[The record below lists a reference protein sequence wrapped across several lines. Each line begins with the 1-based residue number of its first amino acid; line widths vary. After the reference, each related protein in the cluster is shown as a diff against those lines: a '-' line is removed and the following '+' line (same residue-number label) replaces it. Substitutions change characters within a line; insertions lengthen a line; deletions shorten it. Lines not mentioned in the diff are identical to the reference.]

1 LLKFIMKFKNKL
13 IPSKFQKRY
22 KRFFTDVESKGK
34 TLTSHCAN
42 SGSMLGLLDEGNK
55 TWISPADNP
64 NRKLKYTLEIINDKK
79 SNVGV
84 NTHLANRIVEEAIE
98 QKIIKEIKNYS
109 EYQREVKFGLHS
121 RFDFQLKNKTKKAF
135 LEVKNVTLSRQS
147 GIAEFPDAITSR
159 GLKHLE
165 ELEKAIKKGYES
177 FLIYLV
183 QREDCNEFRI
193 AKDIDPKYY
202 EGFLKAKKNGVKFIS
217 YSCKVNEKEIYV
229 NKPIKI
235 VFK

>member
-1 LLKFIMKFKNKL
+1 MKFKNKL

-64 NRKLKYTLEIINDKK
+64 DRKLKYTLEIINDKK

-121 RFDFQLKNKTKKAF
+121 RFDFELKNKNKKAF
-135 LEVKNVTLSRQS
+135 LEVKNVTLSRQN
-147 GIAEFPDAITSR
+147 GIAEFPDAVTSR

-165 ELEKAIKKGYES
+165 ELEKAIKRGYES

>member
-1 LLKFIMKFKNKL
+1 MKFKNKL

-64 NRKLKYTLEIINDKK
+64 DRKLKYTLEIINDKK

-121 RFDFQLKNKTKKAF
+121 RFDFELRNKTKKAF
-135 LEVKNVTLSRQS
+135 L
-147 GIAEFPDAITSR
+147 
-159 GLKHLE
+159 
-165 ELEKAIKKGYES
+165 
-177 FLIYLV
+177 
-183 QREDCNEFRI
+183 
-193 AKDIDPKYY
+193 
-202 EGFLKAKKNGVKFIS
+202 
-217 YSCKVNEKEIYV
+217 
-229 NKPIKI
+229 
-235 VFK
+235 

>member
-1 LLKFIMKFKNKL
+1 MKFKNKL
-13 IPSKFQKRY
+13 ISSKFQKRY

-34 TLTSHCAN
+34 TLISHCAN

-55 TWISPADNP
+55 TWIPPADNP
-64 NRKLKYTLEIINDKK
+64 DRKLKYTLEIINDKK

-98 QKIIKEIKNYS
+98 QRAIKEIKNYS
-109 EYQREVKFGLHS
+109 EYQREVKFGLHT
-121 RFDFQLKNKTKKAF
+121 RFDFELKNKSKKAF
-135 LEVKNVTLSRQS
+135 LEVKNVTLSRQN
-147 GIAEFPDAITSR
+147 GVAEFPDAITSR

-183 QREDCNEFRI
+183 QREDCKEFRI

-202 EGFLKAKKNGVKFIS
+202 EGFLKAKKNGVKF
-217 YSCKVNEKEIYV
+217 
-229 NKPIKI
+229 
-235 VFK
+235 

>member
-1 LLKFIMKFKNKL
+1 MKFKNKL

-22 KRFFTDVESKGK
+22 KRFFTDVKSKGK

-64 NRKLKYTLEIINDKK
+64 DRKLKYTLEIINDKK

-84 NTHLANRIVEEAIE
+84 NTHFANRIVEEAIE

-121 RFDFQLKNKTKKAF
+121 RFDFELKNKNKKAF
-135 LEVKNVTLSRQS
+135 LEVKNVTLSRQN
-147 GIAEFPDAITSR
+147 GIAEFPDAVTSR

-229 NKPIKI
+229 NKSIKI

>member
-1 LLKFIMKFKNKL
+1 MKFKNKL

-64 NRKLKYTLEIINDKK
+64 DRKLKYTLEIINDKK

-121 RFDFQLKNKTKKAF
+121 RFDFELKNKNKKAF
-135 LEVKNVTLSRQS
+135 LEVKNVTLSRQN
-147 GIAEFPDAITSR
+147 GIAEFPDAVTSR

-229 NKPIKI
+229 NKSIKI

>member
-1 LLKFIMKFKNKL
+1 MKFKNKL

-34 TLTSHCAN
+34 TLISHCAN
-42 SGSMLGLLDEGNK
+42 SGSMLGLLDKDNK
-55 TWISPADNP
+55 AWISPADNP
-64 NRKLKYTLEIINDKK
+64 DRKLKYTLEIINDKK

-84 NTHLANRIVEEAIE
+84 NTHLANRIVEEAIV
-98 QKIIKEIKNYS
+98 QRTIKEIKSYS
-109 EYQREVKFGLHS
+109 EYQCEVKFGLHS
-121 RFDFQLKNKTKKAF
+121 RFDFELKNKTKKAF

-147 GIAEFPDAITSR
+147 GIAEFPDAVTSR

-229 NKPIKI
+229 NQPIKI
-235 VFK
+235 IFK